1 MGAEIAATIM
11 ERSFLSLEAP
21 VVRVTAPDLPYPV
34 GMYEDRYI
42 PNVDRALDG
51 LRRAAAF

>member
-1 MGAEIAATIM
+1 
-11 ERSFLSLEAP
+11 

-51 LRRAAAF
+51 LRRPASF